1 MSTSMVST
9 VLEIEREAEAIL
21 NKAGRDAEHAI
32 DEAKRQR
39 KAATEA
45 YNEDSKRKVSTL
57 ESAAANERAKKV
69 QELTTSGE
77 AALSAVRN
85 ISDAAFDSGVA
96 FVMKT
101 LSGD

>member
-21 NKAGRDAEHAI
+21 NKAERDAESAI
-32 DEAKRQR
+32 DNAKHQR
-39 KAATEA
+39 KTAAEA
-45 YNEDSKRKVSTL
+45 YAADTKRKVSSL
-57 ESAAANERAKKV
+57 ESAAAFERAKKV

-85 ISDAAFDSGVA
+85 ISDAAFDSGVR
-96 FVMKT
+96 FVMKA
-101 LSGD
+101 LSGE

>member
-21 NKAGRDAEHAI
+21 NKAERDAQNAI
-32 DEAKRQR
+32 DDAKHQR
-39 KAATEA
+39 KVAAEA
-45 YNEDSKRKVSTL
+45 YADDIKRKVSSL
-57 ESAAANERAKKV
+57 ESAAATERAKKI

-77 AALSAVRN
+77 ASLSAVRN

-96 FVMKT
+96 SVMKA
-101 LSGD
+101 LSGQ